1 MTVVVGLVPTPEG
14 VAALRAAITEAR
26 RRSQPLVVV
35 NASRG
40 DRAIDRGLLDDDAWA
55 RTRAD
60 LDASGIPFEV
70 RQPVEARP
78 IAESLVST
86 AEEVGA
92 ELIVIGIR
100 RRSPVGKLL
109 LGSTA
114 SSVLLEASCPVLAV
128 KAE

>member
-14 VAALRAAITEAR
+14 AAALAAAIAEAR
-26 RRSQPLVVV
+26 LRSQPLVVV

-40 DRAIDRGLLDDDAWA
+40 DRAIDRGLLDGETWA
-55 RTRAD
+55 TTRAD
-60 LDASGIPFEV
+60 LEASGIAFEV

-78 IAESLVST
+78 IAEALLST
-86 AEEVGA
+86 AQEVRA
-92 ELIVIGIR
+92 ELVVIGIR